1 MSDLPE
7 PTTEEKTMAMLCHLS
22 GFVFPI
28 WGPLILML
36 VKADS
41 AFIKY
46 HAIQALVFQAVSS
59 VIVFMIVFVGLMVT
73 FGLCFPIVFVAFLP
87 MLGGLMLGLRA
98 NEGRWDGY
106 PLMESLGRPQ

>member
-1 MSDLPE
+1 VTGMSDLPE

-22 GFVFPI
+22 GFAIPI

-73 FGLCFPIVFVAFLP
+73 FGLCFPIVFVAFL
-87 MLGGLMLGLRA
+87 LMLGLRA

-106 PLMESLGRPQ
+106 PLIESLGRPQ